1 MSSQEDEP
9 NDFGSQNS
17 KKRRVQRA
25 CDVCRR
31 KKIRC
36 DGAQMPDS
44 KCSNCTTYNYECTY
58 IEAAKKR
65 GPPKGYVESLETRLE
80 KMEGLLKKLCPDGDF
95 SQELGGRFDKEA
107 WLAETRAG
115 AERVAHPGSSV
126 APSQSTIRTHPPV
139 HPTNPDDL
147 EPSDDEVMAHQ
158 SLINSLQQIKLN
170 PTAMRFFGKSSSI
183 MFVQTAMD
191 LKREYSGK
199 PPTERKETNIPALL
213 EGARRKAFR
222 SLHPWLAAQLQ
233 ELPRPHKQSDFPE
246 ESLMNLLIELYFQEV
261 QPFTPLL
268 HRPTFERNIREG
280 LHLEDVGFGST
291 VLLVCAI
298 GARFT
303 DDPRV
308 CLQDYPENRLSSG
321 WEWFKQVQMIRQSM
335 LAPPRLYDL
344 QVYCLT
350 AIFLQ
355 GSSAPQA
362 SWTLIGVGI
371 RMAQDVGAHRKK
383 VYNVK
388 PTVEEELWKRA
399 FWVLVSMD
407 RSISSVLGRPC
418 AIQDEDFDLDLPIE
432 CDDEYWENDDPELAF
447 KQPPGKPSL
456 VTFFNCFLRL
466 NQILAF
472 ALRTIYSINKSKAL
486 LGFVGQQWEQ
496 HIVAELDSALNKW
509 IDSVPD
515 HLRWDPNREDVNFLN
530 QSANLYASYYQ
541 LQICVHRPFIPS
553 PRKPSPLSFPSLA
566 ICTNAARSCTHVMDV
581 QCRRTGSPLPYN
593 QVAMFTCG
601 IVLLLNIWGGKRSGL
616 STDAQKE
623 MADVH
628 KCMKMLKM
636 LEPRWH
642 TAGRLWDILYELAY
656 VGDLPLPQNTPPSNK
671 RDRDSDSPRTE
682 PSPGASGSTLAADPS
697 SSLSSTS
704 LDPTHRAFAG
714 SRRVSRDISGVSSTF
729 GQQPMQQSM
738 FTPSDVPSP
747 MGVADPD
754 HASADT
760 NTFALPIHSDELGR
774 LPLHGFTMSSMV
786 TGAPG
791 PSTQNALTLESS
803 WFGPGAAGPSGL
815 STMPA
820 PSHTAT
826 SSSRAP
832 PQSQPQAGPSSV
844 ASSSADMAGGL
855 DAQGIAS
862 MFGGLED
869 SQVYDSLFANMP
881 GTYAGTGEFPDAMG
895 VGVMGPGP
903 RQGAVGVGQPGSS
916 GQGGQ
921 GQETFADNTLA
932 MWSSAP
938 SDFQWDDWGTYISG
952 MNNPM
957 GQHPRPGP
965 P

>member
-1 MSSQEDEP
+1 MRHVFPGGRAERHCVSEREEEEDPARVRCMQTQEECVLPFSLPSHETDVCITQYGVSRSVKLSSQLALAHLP
-9 NDFGSQNS
+9 LQG
-17 KKRRVQRA
+17 
-25 CDVCRR
+25 
-31 KKIRC
+31 
-36 DGAQMPDS
+36 DGAQMPDN

-58 IEAAKKR
+58 NEAA
-65 GPPKGYVESLETRLE
+65 
-80 KMEGLLKKLCPDGDF
+80 KLCPDADF
-95 SQELGGRFDKEA
+95 SKELGGRFDREA

-115 AERVAHPGSSV
+115 ADRPSRAGPSCLPSQSSV
-126 APSQSTIRTHPPV
+126 AAHPPT

-158 SLINSLQQIKLN
+158 TLVNSLQQIKLN
-170 PTAMRFFGKSSSI
+170 PTTMRFFGKSSSI

-199 PPTERKETNIPALL
+199 PTPERKEQSMPALL

-222 SLHPWLAAQLQ
+222 SLHPWLASQLQ

-246 ESLMNLLIELYFQEV
+246 ESLMFLLIDLYFKEV

-280 LHLEDVGFGST
+280 VHLEDVGFGST

-298 GARFT
+298 GARHT

-308 CLQDYPENRLSSG
+308 CLHNYPDNRLSSG

-344 QVYCLT
+344 QV
-350 AIFLQ
+350 
-355 GSSAPQA
+355 
-362 SWTLIGVGI
+362 
-371 RMAQDVGAHRKK
+371 
-383 VYNVK
+383 
-388 PTVEEELWKRA
+388 
-399 FWVLVSMD
+399 
-407 RSISSVLGRPC
+407 
-418 AIQDEDFDLDLPIE
+418 DLPARILGATGKLDSHRE
-432 CDDEYWENDDPELAF
+432 CDDEYWENDDPELAW

-515 HLRWDPNREDVNFLN
+515 HLRWDPNREDVTFLN

-541 LQICVHRPFIPS
+541 LQISVHRPFIPS

-581 QCRRTGSPLPYN
+581 QCRRTGSALPHN

-656 VGDLPLPQNTPPSNK
+656 VGDLPLPQNTPPNNK
-671 RDRDSDSPRTE
+671 RDRDSDSPRAN
-682 PSPGASGSTLAADPS
+682 PSPGADGYTPAANTATPGAS
-697 SSLSSTS
+697 S
-704 LDPTHRAFAG
+704 LDPTQRTFAG
-714 SRRVSRDISGVSSTF
+714 SRRVSRDTASLATTAASF
-729 GQQPMQQSM
+729 GQQQMQQSV

-747 MGVADPD
+747 MGVADPAN
-754 HASADT
+754 ASAAT

-786 TGAPG
+786 STPLGPSSQAPSSLAQDWFGADTGG
-791 PSTQNALTLESS
+791 PST
-803 WFGPGAAGPSGL
+803 L
-815 STMPA
+815 STMPGG
-820 PSHTAT
+820 TVE
-826 SSSRAP
+826 
-832 PQSQPQAGPSSV
+832 GGESV
-844 ASSSADMAGGL
+844 ADMAGGL
-855 DAQGIAS
+855 DASGIAS
-862 MFGGLED
+862 MFGPLED
-869 SQVYDSLFANMP
+869 SQVYDSLFASMP
-881 GTYAGTGEFPDAMG
+881 ATYAGVQDFPGAMG
-895 VGVMGPGP
+895 VVMGQGPG
-903 RQGAVGVGQPGSS
+903 QGVPGSGGQPGPS
-916 GQGGQ
+916 QGGQ
-921 GQETFADNTLA
+921 GQDTFADNTLA

-938 SDFQWDDWGTYISG
+938 SDFQWVFFMCGWRSA
-952 MNNPM
+952 
-957 GQHPRPGP
+957 R
-965 P
+965 